1 LIDNGAPK
9 VFEKSKALIEL
20 KKIQAALAKEVIE
33 VEAGNGAVKVKINGE
48 QKIQK
53 VTLDPELLRDVEL
66 ERVEKFIESA
76 VTQAITR
83 SQQLAAEKMRSV
95 AGGLGLPGL

>member
-1 LIDNGAPK
+1 L
-9 VFEKSKALIEL
+9 FENSKALFEL
-20 KKIQAALAKEVIE
+20 KNIQSALAKEVIE
-33 VEAGNGAVKVKINGE
+33 VEAGNGAVRVKINGE

-53 VTLDPELLRDVEL
+53 VTLDPELVREADLAK
-66 ERVEKFIESA
+66 VEKWIESA
-76 VTQAITR
+76 VSQAITK

>member
-1 LIDNGAPK
+1 M
-9 VFEKSKALIEL
+9 FEKSKALFEL
-20 KKIQAALAKEVIE
+20 KKIQSALAKESIE

-53 VTLDPELLRDVEL
+53 VTLDEEMIREADISK
-66 ERVEKFIESA
+66 VEKWIESA
-76 VTQAITR
+76 VTQAITK

-95 AGGLGLPGL
+95 AGNLGLPGL

>member
-1 LIDNGAPK
+1 M
-9 VFEKSKALIEL
+9 FEKSKTLFEL
-20 KKIQAALAKEVIE
+20 KKIQSALSKEIIE

-53 VTLDPELLRDVEL
+53 ITLDEDIIRDTEMAK
-66 ERVEKFIESA
+66 VEKWIESA
-76 VTQAITR
+76 ITQAITR

>member
-1 LIDNGAPK
+1 M
-9 VFEKSKALIEL
+9 FEKSKALFEL
-20 KKIQAALAKEVIE
+20 KKIQSALAKEVIE

-53 VTLDPELLRDVEL
+53 VTLDEAVIRDTEMAK
-66 ERVEKFIESA
+66 VEKWIESA
-76 VTQAITR
+76 ITQAITK

-95 AGGLGLPGL
+95 AGGLGLGL

>member
-1 LIDNGAPK
+1 M
-9 VFEKSKALIEL
+9 FEKSKALFEL
-20 KKIQAALAKEVIE
+20 KKIQSALAKEVIE

-53 VTLDPELLRDVEL
+53 VTLDEAVIRDTEMAK
-66 ERVEKFIESA
+66 VEKWIESA
-76 VTQAITR
+76 ITQAITK

>member
-1 LIDNGAPK
+1 M
-9 VFEKSKALIEL
+9 FEKSKALFEL
-20 KKIQAALAKEVIE
+20 KKIQSALSKESIE

-53 VTLDPELLRDVEL
+53 IMLDDDLIADADLRK
-66 ERVEKFIESA
+66 VEKWLESA
-76 VTQAITR
+76 ITQAITR
-83 SQQLAAEKMRSV
+83 SQQLAAEKMKSI

>member
-1 LIDNGAPK
+1 M
-9 VFEKSKALIEL
+9 FEKSKALFEL
-20 KKIQAALAKEVIE
+20 KKIQSALAKEVIE

-53 VTLDPELLRDVEL
+53 ITLDEAIIRDTDISK
-66 ERVEKFIESA
+66 VEKWIESA
-76 VTQAITR
+76 ITQAITR

>member
-1 LIDNGAPK
+1 M
-9 VFEKSKALIEL
+9 FEKSKALFEL
-20 KKIQAALAKEVIE
+20 KKIQSALSKETIE

-53 VTLDPELLRDVEL
+53 ITLDDELIGDADMRK
-66 ERVEKFIESA
+66 VEKWLESA

-83 SQQLAAEKMRSV
+83 SQQLAAEKMKSI